1 MFNFPLWLC
10 PFPRTSSPSCVPRAC
25 ACASASASELPSKRT
40 PQKIRWSNRAR
51 VVFPLEDGPDI
62 PTIRVWWSVTSSE
75 LAIISGWVEGRESW
89 AAVVLEV
96 EYE

>member
-1 MFNFPLWLC
+1 M
-10 PFPRTSSPSCVPRAC
+10 
-25 ACASASASELPSKRT
+25 
-40 PQKIRWSNRAR
+40 
-51 VVFPLEDGPDI
+51 VFPLEDGPDI